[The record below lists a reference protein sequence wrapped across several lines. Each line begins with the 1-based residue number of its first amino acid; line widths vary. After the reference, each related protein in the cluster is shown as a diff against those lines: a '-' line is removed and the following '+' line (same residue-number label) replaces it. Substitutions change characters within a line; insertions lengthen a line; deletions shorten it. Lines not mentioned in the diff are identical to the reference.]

1 MTYGRATPLML
12 LAVILT
18 ACASRIP
25 KSAETPLRGSAPVSA
40 TVTEQGASPAGGWP
54 AADWWQR
61 YEDPVLDQL
70 IRSALRTA
78 PSLATADARF
88 AAARQSV
95 RVTGAAT
102 GVQIEANAM
111 LQRQRISDNGLFPP
125 EFLGFNWY
133 NQADL
138 GLAFSYSFDWWGK
151 QRAGIAAAVD
161 EARAAQA
168 ERSAAALLLSTS
180 IAESYFGWQADQ
192 QRLLLAR
199 EQLLLVE
206 RQALVTGRRIAA
218 ELDSADNA
226 RLAAQRSAAS
236 REQIAMLEGFARLR
250 IVTLAALLALPAE
263 ELPPLTVRALPVLPT
278 ALPADL
284 RLDLIARRPDI
295 TASRWRVE
303 AARSNI
309 KVARADYFPDVS
321 VRALAGLSSI
331 EIGNLLEAGSAV
343 PAISAAVHLPL
354 FDSGLRDA
362 RYGERQARLASAI
375 ASYDE
380 TVVNAARET
389 GAAAATSVQLA
400 AQRVERQRQLEES
413 SAYAAAAAARVR
425 AGTSDIRPQL
435 SAQIAAN
442 TERDAL
448 TLLQAAA
455 VSADITLQRALGG
468 GYTSTEESP

>member
-1 MTYGRATPLML
+1 MKHWCCMPIAA
-12 LAVILT
+12 LAAVLA
-18 ACASRIP
+18 ACAARIP
-25 KSAETPLRGSAPVSA
+25 KSTETPLHGNAPVSA
-40 TVTEQGASPAGGWP
+40 EAGQGALPAGEWP

-61 YEDPVLDQL
+61 YEDPALDRL
-70 IRSALRTA
+70 IRTALRTA

-111 LQRQRISDNGLFPP
+111 LQRQRLSDNGLFPP

-138 GLAFSYSFDWWGK
+138 GLAFSYSFAWWCK
-151 QRAGIAAAVD
+151 PRAGIAAAVD

-192 QRLLLAR
+192 QRLQLAR

-226 RLAAQRSAAS
+226 RLAAQHSAAS
-236 REQIAMLEGFARLR
+236 REQIAMLEGSARLR

-263 ELPPLTVRALPVLPT
+263 ELPPLTVRELPALPT
-278 ALPADL
+278 TLPADL

-309 KVARADYFPDVS
+309 KVAGADYFPDVS

-362 RYGERQARLASAI
+362 RYGEVQARLASAI

-389 GAAAATSVQLA
+389 GAAAATSLQLA
-400 AQRVERQRQLEES
+400 AQRVERQRQLDES
-413 SAYAAAAAARVR
+413 RAYAAAAAARVR

-442 TERDAL
+442 AERDAL